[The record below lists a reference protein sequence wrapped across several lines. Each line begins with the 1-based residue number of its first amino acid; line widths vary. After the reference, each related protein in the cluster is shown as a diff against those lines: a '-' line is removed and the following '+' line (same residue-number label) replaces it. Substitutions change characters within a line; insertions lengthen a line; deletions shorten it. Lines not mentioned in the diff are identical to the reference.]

1 MVAIIGY
8 MMASV
13 IVRYYF
19 HGSINYLAIV
29 PNIFFIYVC
38 LGAAYA
44 YNQKSFIIVDIL
56 YRKFSARKRAAIDI
70 FTSALFFIFILAL
83 LQASGGFALPALAV
97 FKFDLGMLIDPARW
111 PITIIFPIGPI
122 LLLVAGTVRFI
133 RNIIILVNGEKGVS
147 GEKEKMV
154 ALEAEA
160 K

>member
-13 IVRYYF
+13 ILRYF
-19 HGSINYLAIV
+19 FKSPTDYLTIV
-29 PNIFFIYVC
+29 PKIFFIYVC

-56 YRKFSARKRAAIDI
+56 YRKFSARKRAAIDL
-70 FTSALFFIFILAL
+70 FTSVLFFIFVLAL
-83 LQASGGFALPALAV
+83 LQVSGGFALPALAK
-97 FKFDLGMLIDPARW
+97 FNFDLGMLIDPARW
-111 PITIIFPIGPI
+111 PITIIFPVGPI

-154 ALEAEA
+154 VLEAEA